1 MQTHHLHDN
10 PYVERRDH
18 LTWTIAG
25 DESLTDQ
32 LSKELLWYGSFDA
45 AASRERLRELLQAN
59 SVGRSRLEYMETEL
73 KNLCA
78 SIEAHRPRARL
89 GWNPLHWWSVERRR
103 HAAQLKALQRSRRA
117 LTADICAAVGSLDSD
132 RLHASGLQD
141 DLMRHAQFDAGAASD
156 RLHYLKTRLAAQQ
169 EELVRVVRQCQAI
182 AQQLGEPLSAIE
194 DVRARLGM
202 LHRELSAAERVAA
215 DLERARTPK
224 GRWRAHQR
232 CTEQFGRA
240 SPAWVIRDKR
250 SEINAAKRT
259 LAKLEERLATVRK
272 RVCRRIL
279 GLVID
284 GNNLCFQNKTFIGLD
299 ALHKVVAALAPL
311 YPVTVV
317 FDASIRKLA
326 RISDAAINAQ
336 FPAGVAVHIVGVQTQ
351 ADETILEAASRDGM
365 YVISNDR
372 FGDYPAKAVV
382 AHKRIIGHEI
392 VNNRVMIHEL
402 NVVEDFG
409 SIHEA
414 PNRAP
419 TGPAG
424 QRTAG

>member
-1 MQTHHLHDN
+1 
-10 PYVERRDH
+10 
-18 LTWTIAG
+18 
-25 DESLTDQ
+25 
-32 LSKELLWYGSFDA
+32 
-45 AASRERLRELLQAN
+45 
-59 SVGRSRLEYMETEL
+59 
-73 KNLCA
+73 
-78 SIEAHRPRARL
+78 
-89 GWNPLHWWSVERRR
+89 
-103 HAAQLKALQRSRRA
+103 
-117 LTADICAAVGSLDSD
+117 
-132 RLHASGLQD
+132 
-141 DLMRHAQFDAGAASD
+141 
-156 RLHYLKTRLAAQQ
+156 
-169 EELVRVVRQCQAI
+169 
-182 AQQLGEPLSAIE
+182 
-194 DVRARLGM
+194 M

-215 DLERARTPK
+215 DLDRARTRED
-224 GRWRAHQR
+224 RWRAHQR
-232 CTEQFGRA
+232 CTEQFGRS

-259 LAKLEERLATVRK
+259 LAKLEDRLATVRK

-299 ALHKVVAALAPL
+299 ALYKVVAALAPL

-317 FDASIRKLA
+317 FDAAIRKLA

-336 FPAGVAVHIVGVQTQ
+336 FPARVAVHIVGVQTQ

-372 FGDYPAKAVV
+372 FGDYPAKAVI

-402 NVVEDFG
+402 NVVEDFD
-409 SIHEA
+409 SIGEA

-419 TGPAG
+419 TGPTG